1 METKQVCAQPLS
13 ECACGRLGFV
23 TIFHFPVPHALFPLP
38 VLETSSPQVL
48 VLFK

>member
-1 METKQVCAQPLS
+1 METKQVCAQSLMNV
-13 ECACGRLGFV
+13 LVGFV